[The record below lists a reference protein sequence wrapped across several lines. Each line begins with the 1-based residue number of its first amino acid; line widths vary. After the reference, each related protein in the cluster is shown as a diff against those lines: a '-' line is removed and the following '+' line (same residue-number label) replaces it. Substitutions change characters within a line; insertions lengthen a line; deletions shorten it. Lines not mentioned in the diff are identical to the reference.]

1 MASLTLLYDG
11 GCPLCLRE
19 VTFLRRRDARLHPGS
34 PRLAF
39 VDIDDVAY
47 DPAAHAGISYR
58 EAMGRIHAV
67 AADGAV
73 LRDVEVFRRAYA
85 LVGLGWLYAPTRW
98 PVLRPLVER
107 LYDLWAGAR
116 LRLTRRPDLEA
127 LCELRLE
134 RCAGGACQRP

>member
-19 VTFLRRRDARLHPGS
+19 VTFLRRRDVRLHPGA

-39 VDIDDVAY
+39 VDIDDPAY

-67 AADGAV
+67 AADGSV
-73 LRDVEVFRRAYA
+73 LQDVEVFRRAYQ

-98 PVLRPLVER
+98 PLLRPLVER
-107 LYDLWAGAR
+107 LYALWAGAR
-116 LRLTRRPDLEA
+116 LRLTRRPDLEELCA
-127 LCELRLE
+127 LRRE
-134 RCAGGACQRP
+134 RCAAGVCRSA